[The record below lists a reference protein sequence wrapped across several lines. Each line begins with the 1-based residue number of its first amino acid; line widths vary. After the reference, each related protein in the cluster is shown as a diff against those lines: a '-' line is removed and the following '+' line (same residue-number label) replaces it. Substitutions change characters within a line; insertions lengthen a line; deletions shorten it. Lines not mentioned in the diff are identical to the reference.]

1 MIELT
6 ETGRRLIL
14 AALRSASTQIGLH
27 VLSDDG
33 FSEPKNERYARIDAG
48 PESWVST
55 DTKIAGPTV
64 EFMFSAPVG
73 MVSGWFVADS
83 SGEPLFVDRFKRPY
97 DFSQFG
103 GRLRV
108 LPAFEIT
115 PVQVEE

>member
-6 ETGRRLIL
+6 ETGRRLLL
-14 AALRSASTQIGLH
+14 AALRSASTQIGLQ

-33 FSEPKNERYARIDAG
+33 FAEPQNERYARIDAG

-55 DTKIAGPTV
+55 DSKIAGPSV

-83 SGEPLFVDRFKRPY
+83 AGDPLFIDRFPRPY

-108 LPAFEIT
+108 LPAFEIA
-115 PVQVEE
+115 PVQAED